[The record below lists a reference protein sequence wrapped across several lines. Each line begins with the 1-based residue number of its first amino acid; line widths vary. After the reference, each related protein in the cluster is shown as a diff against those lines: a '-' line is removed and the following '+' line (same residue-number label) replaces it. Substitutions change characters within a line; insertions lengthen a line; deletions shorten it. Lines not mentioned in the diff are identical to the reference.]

1 MEQLHRLPKCPPS
14 LLPPGAPRLPGELR
28 ARMTPPPPAASR
40 PRRLLPRPS
49 PPAISCSRR
58 RPPGHPRRRRGALDF
73 DSPQCRLPG
82 PPHPAVSHP
91 RRCRPD
97 RPQHRR
103 ALDFQ
108 LEKNMVLIFLVSYI
122 QELRQSFGL
131 SAIQFESLLLESVS

>member
-73 DSPQCRLPG
+73 DSPRCRLPG

-103 ALDFQ
+103 ALDFSWKRRAIRIKMQ
-108 LEKNMVLIFLVSYI
+108 LWYSF
-122 QELRQSFGL
+122 FGL
-131 SAIQFESLLLESVS
+131 LYSRAATPIWALCYPI